1 MRAPAFWF
9 QSPGLRAAALAPL
22 AWIYATATARRVA
35 RAPKIKPSVPVIC
48 VGNLN
53 AGGTGKTP
61 TAIALVQRLMDR
73 GEVPIVVTRGHG
85 GTLEG
90 PVKVDPARHRA
101 GDVGDEPLLL
111 AAFCPVIVAKDRA
124 AGAAEAEVAG
134 ASVIILDDGFQNP
147 DVAKD
152 VSIVVVDAR
161 QGFGNGR
168 VLPAG
173 PLREPIEAGL
183 RRADIVLSIG
193 DTEAH
198 QSFTDSWAAR
208 IPCAHVTGA
217 LQPLPTGMPWS
228 GMRALAFA
236 GIGHPDKF
244 FRSLRA
250 LGVDLARAEPLADHQ
265 PLTAAL
271 MARLEGEAL
280 LLKAQLVTT
289 EKDAV
294 RLPDRFRA
302 KVVTLPVR
310 LNLNEW
316 GPLDVLI
323 ERALNK
329 RDVSRS

>member
-1 MRAPAFWF
+1 MRAPLFWF
-9 QSPGLRAAALAPL
+9 QPPGFRSFLLAPL
-22 AWIYATATARRVA
+22 AAIYAAGTARRVK
-35 RAPKIKPSVPVIC
+35 RALKVRPKVPVIC
-48 VGNLN
+48 VGNIN

-61 TAIALVQRLMDR
+61 TAIALAQRLLDK
-73 GEVPIVVTRGHG
+73 GEAPVVVTRGFG
-85 GTLEG
+85 GRLEG
-90 PVKVDPARHRA
+90 PVRVDPIRHKA

-111 AAFCPVIVAKDRA
+111 AAFCSVIVSKDRA
-124 AGAAEAEVAG
+124 AGAALAEAEG
-134 ASVIILDDGFQNP
+134 ASVILLDDGFQNP

-173 PLREPIEAGL
+173 PLREPVDVGL
-183 RRADIVLSIG
+183 ARADVVLSIG
-193 DTEAH
+193 DADA
-198 QSFTDSWAAR
+198 QGAFASAWGAAVDV
-208 IPCAHVTGA
+208 PHVTGA
-217 LQPLPTGMPWS
+217 LQPLPTGMPWQ

-236 GIGHPDKF
+236 GIGHPEKF

-250 LGVDLARAEPLADHQ
+250 LGVYLARAEPLADHQ

-310 LNLNEW
+310 LEIGNW
-316 GPLDVLI
+316 GPLDQLI
-323 ERALNK
+323 DQALASSA
-329 RDVSRS
+329 R